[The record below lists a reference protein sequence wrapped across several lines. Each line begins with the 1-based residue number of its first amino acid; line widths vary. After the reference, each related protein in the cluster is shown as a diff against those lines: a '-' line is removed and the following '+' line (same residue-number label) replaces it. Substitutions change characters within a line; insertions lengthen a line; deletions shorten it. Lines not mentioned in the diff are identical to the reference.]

1 MEIMYDAVDITE
13 EDQQPYFESNFI
25 AYFYFVAFI
34 GKLCLM
40 FDPQSRQTT
49 LIKISFG
56 FSSK

>member
-1 MEIMYDAVDITE
+1 MYDAVDITE